1 MIPSR
6 AASRLVRIAMHGRSL
21 RGGRRVEGRRGDR
34 GAVLVHAA
42 VAMMGL
48 LAFSALTID
57 LGTLW
62 VARGQAQNAAD
73 AAAHAG
79 VVSLAYGNSSDPDA
93 ARAAAQAVL
102 SEHRIWGD
110 PIAAASV
117 LTEIGPCP
125 AGSPA
130 IPGDCVRVA
139 VERSS
144 ANGSPLPV
152 FFTRLFGAGPT
163 TLRASASG
171 KVMFGN
177 ATTCPQPIAI
187 PDRWVES
194 GGTWSYA
201 SVFQRYQPGRPG
213 VLIANPDSYD
223 PPGADFPGSGYL
235 VGESLG
241 RRIVIDRGHIDV
253 PEVRADNFY
262 SLDLPRPGGTVP
274 GGDEQY
280 DENMTS
286 CTGTPVAI
294 GDTVFTRDADQARTQ
309 ADIAA
314 IVARDPGAAWDGSKV
329 VGSAFAIS
337 PRVIQM
343 ILYDPDQFSQV
354 PTPTPALYRAP
365 MVVRNIV
372 GLFVEGMEGGQI
384 TGVVMTIPG
393 RYDAGVPAIT
403 QQASFMRSVALVR

>member
-1 MIPSR
+1 V
-6 AASRLVRIAMHGRSL
+6 RLCAPL
-21 RGGRRVEGRRGDR
+21 PGGRRRER
-34 GAVLVHAA
+34 GAVLVHVA

-48 LAFSALTID
+48 LAFSAVSID

-79 VVSLAYGNSSDPDA
+79 VVSLAYGNPADA
-93 ARAAAQAVL
+93 PAAAQAVV
-102 SEHRIWGD
+102 SEHRIWGETVS
-110 PIAAASV
+110 PASV
-117 LTEIGPCP
+117 QTQIGPCP

-144 ANGSPLPV
+144 ATGSPLPV
-152 FFTRLFGAGPT
+152 FFSQLFGAGTT
-163 TLRASASG
+163 TLRASASA

-177 ATTCPQPIAI
+177 ATSCLQPIAI
-187 PDRWVES
+187 PDRWVEN
-194 GGTWSYA
+194 GGTWTYTSI
-201 SVFQRYQPGRPG
+201 FQRYQPGMPG
-213 VLIANPDSYD
+213 VLLADPDRYD
-223 PPGADFPGSGYL
+223 PPSAGSPGSGYL
-235 VGESLG
+235 VGESVG
-241 RRIVIDRGHIDV
+241 RRIVINRGHIDA

-274 GGDEQY
+274 GDDVQY

-286 CTGTPVAI
+286 CTGLPVSI
-294 GDTVFTRDADQARTQ
+294 GDTVFTMGAHQTNTNA
-309 ADIAA
+309 AIAA
-314 IVARDPGAAWDGSKV
+314 IIARDPAAAWDGTRV
-329 VGSAFAIS
+329 VDSAYAVS
-337 PRVIQM
+337 PRIIQM

-354 PTPTPALYRAP
+354 PTPVPELYRAP

-372 GLFVEGMEGGQI
+372 GLFVEGMDGGQI

-393 RYDAGVPAIT
+393 TYDGRAQAIT
-403 QQASFMRSVALVR
+403 REASFMRSVALVR

>member
-1 MIPSR
+1 VS
-6 AASRLVRIAMHGRSL
+6 
-21 RGGRRVEGRRGDR
+21 
-34 GAVLVHAA
+34 
-42 VAMMGL
+42 
-48 LAFSALTID
+48 ID

-79 VVSLAYGNSSDPDA
+79 VVSLAYGNSADPDA
-93 ARAAAQAVL
+93 ARAAVQAVL

-110 PIAAASV
+110 PIGAPSV
-117 LTEIGPCP
+117 VTEIGPCP

-130 IPGDCVRVA
+130 IPGDCVGVS
-139 VERSS
+139 VERST
-144 ANGSPLPV
+144 ATGSPLPV
-152 FFTRLFGAGPT
+152 FFSRLFGAGAT
-163 TLRASASG
+163 TLVASASG
-171 KVMFGN
+171 KVIFGN

-194 GGTWSYA
+194 GGTWTYA

-213 VLIANPDSYD
+213 VLIANPDNYD
-223 PPGADFPGSGYL
+223 PPTASSPGSGYL
-235 VGESLG
+235 VNESLG
-241 RRIVIDRGHIDV
+241 QRIVIDRGNIDA

-286 CTGTPVAI
+286 CAGTPVSI
-294 GDTVFTRDADQARTQ
+294 GDTVFTMDADQARTQ
-309 ADIAA
+309 TAIAA
-314 IVARDPGAAWDGSKV
+314 IVERDPGARWDGSKV
-329 VGSAFAIS
+329 VGSAYAIS

-384 TGVVMTIPG
+384 TGVVMTMPG

-403 QQASFMRSVALVR
+403 PDASFIRSVALVR